1 MPWNRIDGVNGDVE
15 KEVHD
20 VVDVTVRWFKSTSEI
35 KSDTFVV

>member
-1 MPWNRIDGVNGDVE
+1 MPWNGIYWVNGNVK

-35 KSDTFVV
+35 ESNTFVI

>member
-1 MPWNRIDGVNGDVE
+1 MPWNRIDGVNGDVK